1 MGNTK
6 WKKMADNAINPKRTK
21 EEELN
26 IRRKLFKQTMQIDK
40 MPVNKVKSHNLPKRS
55 HDPENEANL

>member
-6 WKKMADNAINPKRTK
+6 RKKMADNAINPKRTK

-40 MPVNKVKSHNLPKRS
+40 MPVNKVKSHNLPKRR
-55 HDPENEANL
+55 